1 VKLLDS
7 NVLIDA
13 VKPEFADQ
21 LDPFVSEEFAA
32 SAITYVEVLG
42 YHRLTEPDRE

>member
-1 VKLLDS
+1 MRLLDS

-13 VKPEFADQ
+13 IKPEFADR
-21 LDPFVSEEFAA
+21 LDPFVSDEFAA

-42 YHRLTEPDRE
+42 TTA